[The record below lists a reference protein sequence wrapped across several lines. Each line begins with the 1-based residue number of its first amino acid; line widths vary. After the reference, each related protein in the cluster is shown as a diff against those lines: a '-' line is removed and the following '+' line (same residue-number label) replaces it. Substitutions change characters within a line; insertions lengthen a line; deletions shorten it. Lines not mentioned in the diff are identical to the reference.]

1 MNTGVFVMMFFTH
14 SVNWV
19 PTLEFKSLELC
30 ERAAN
35 VIKTQ
40 TDSKLKWGEMS
51 QPFCVRIEK

>member
-1 MNTGVFVMMFFTH
+1 MNTIVFVMMVFTH

-19 PTLEFKSLELC
+19 PTIEFKSLELC

-40 TDSKLKWGEMS
+40 TDPKLTWGEMR
-51 QPFCVRIEK
+51 QPFCIRIEK

>member
-1 MNTGVFVMMFFTH
+1 MNTIVFVMVVFTH

-30 ERAAN
+30 ERAAA

-40 TDSKLKWGEMS
+40 TDSKIRLGEMR